1 MNFNP
6 KFLQVFNTVIET
18 TEKKEDLQER
28 LNDLYYGITL
38 SVYTNV
44 SRGLFERHKLV
55 FSFMVCVAIFQEA
68 GVIEDAH
75 WNYLLRGPVG
85 AKQEIPKKPDNPTV
99 TEAMWV
105 GAHFL
110 AATFEKFV
118 QLPGEMLKVIKVKIG
133 NFQNVTYSIIYCSL
147 CTN

>member
-1 MNFNP
+1 MASI
-6 KFLQVFNTVIET
+6 KFCAHSNHFFQVFNTVIET
-18 TEKKEDLQER
+18 SEKKEDLQER
-28 LNDLYYGITL
+28 LNVLYYGITL

-55 FSFMVCVAIFQEA
+55 FSFMVCVAIFQQA
-68 GVIEDAH
+68 GVIADTH

-85 AKQEIPKKPDNPTV
+85 AKQEVPKKPDNPTV

-110 AATFEKFV
+110 ANTFEQFAS
-118 QLPGEMLKVIKVKIG
+118 LPDEMLKVIKIKIG
-133 NFQNVTYSIIYCSL
+133 DFDHVSH
-147 CTN
+147 